1 MLHPLPAI
9 GTKYIRLSDEALC
22 LDAASVAR
30 IQASL
35 LATPEKPQHRP
46 SKAMKTT
53 VPSKVARYHQALDA
67 ATARHERA
75 LTDWDAYVHAPV
87 VEVPYHV
94 LGEPAPTQRPFLILA
109 GRHGQLYADIMTGC
123 LFSDTGECLSSGR
136 VRIYPNSIDTVSR
149 KDAAKYVE
157 VRKPRYNADES
168 EA

>member
-1 MLHPLPAI
+1 MTHPLPTI

-22 LDAASVAR
+22 LDAASVSR
-30 IQASL
+30 IQASCVER
-35 LATPEKPQHRP
+35 PEKPQHRP
-46 SKAMKTT
+46 SKAVRTT
-53 VPSKVARYHQALDA
+53 APAKVSRYLRGVDA
-67 ATARHERA
+67 SAARHARA
-75 LTDWDAYVHAPV
+75 LADWEAYVHVPI
-87 VEVPYHV
+87 VEASYHV
-94 LGEPAPTQRPFLILA
+94 LNEPAPRQRLFVLLA
-109 GRHGQLYADIMTGC
+109 GKHGQLYADIMTGC